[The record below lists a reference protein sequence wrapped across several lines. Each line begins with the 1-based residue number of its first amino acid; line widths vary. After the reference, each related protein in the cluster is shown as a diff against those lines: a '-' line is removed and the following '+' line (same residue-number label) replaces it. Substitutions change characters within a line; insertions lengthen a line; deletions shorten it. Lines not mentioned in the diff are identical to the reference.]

1 MADKKKPISK
11 LNPEDYIVADDNP
24 AWLNTPSPFNELDDD
39 WISIIVFFVFHV
51 PAIGVSARSK
61 KMEYYGWSNRK
72 DSQDYK
78 NLIEKLIKYSKM
90 ERKSFCYKD
99 KNKDF
104 KREIIKNNF
113 YGNFPPD
120 LIEEK
125 VIFKKQK
132 YGQVDSLLHHIR
144 NSFAHGRIAFCKN
157 NNITYIIMEDINKNN
172 NVSARMILSKT
183 TLLRWKTIILS
194 GPNKSNE
201 DLDNEFGETK

>member
-1 MADKKKPISK
+1 
-11 LNPEDYIVADDNP
+11 
-24 AWLNTPSPFNELDDD
+24 
-39 WISIIVFFVFHV
+39 
-51 PAIGVSARSK
+51 
-61 KMEYYGWSNRK
+61 
-72 DSQDYK
+72 
-78 NLIEKLIKYSKM
+78 M